1 MLDAQRFK
9 ATNFREDVRF
19 TRILLW
25 SHIGLGI
32 TVMLLMLLH
41 EIFGWA
47 AGVAGWYLV
56 TMVLTRGMRSASGPY
71 RQMMGAAFL
80 IFALFGIYFLGQVLP
95 HLKPE
100 NAPLVSH
107 AALPFWLGL
116 TNIVYAAGGVLILTS
131 LRVKKACSVYFSMW

>member
-47 AGVAGWYLV
+47 AGVAGWYVV
-56 TMVLTRGMRSASGPY
+56 TMVLMRGMSSASGPC

-80 IFALFGIYFLGQVLP
+80 IFALCGIYFLGQVLP
-95 HLKPE
+95 HLKNE
-100 NAPLVSH
+100 SAPLVSR

-116 TNIVYAAGGVLILTS
+116 TNIVYAAGGVVILTS
-131 LRVKKACSVYFSMW
+131 VKVKKACSVYFSMR

>member
-32 TVMLLMLLH
+32 TAILMMLLH

-56 TMVLTRGMRSASGPY
+56 TMVLSRGMRSASGPW

-80 IFALFGIYFLGQVLP
+80 IFALSGIYFLGQVLP
-95 HLKPE
+95 HLKPA

-116 TNIVYAAGGVLILTS
+116 TNIVYASGGVLILTS